1 MHVRQAA
8 VIEVDG
14 GLVLEYV
21 APRWNNVP
29 HVRRHE
35 RVAHKRPF
43 GEAHAGAVAS
53 DKSTWMR
60 VLGSAWRGLWGCE
73 VSNSRKIIVVP
84 LTMVMPSTP
93 AEACASFLTALTAAE
108 AVAEGAGRRT
118 DRASHMT

>member
-1 MHVRQAA
+1 MRERMHVRQAA

-35 RVAHKRPF
+35 RVAHQRPF

-53 DKSTWMR
+53 DKGACM
-60 VLGSAWRGLWGCE
+60 RGLRERVEGGARWAREEQENNCRTTDDGD
-73 VSNSRKIIVVP
+73 
-84 LTMVMPSTP
+84 
-93 AEACASFLTALTAAE
+93 AEHTS
-108 AVAEGAGRRT
+108 
-118 DRASHMT
+118 